1 MTKRTLQEKKRT
13 AVRMTSQDTIKMQ
26 LIQKLKEDVDE
37 LQTIQ
42 NAGNLLHMQRKQKR
56 IFL

>member
-1 MTKRTLQEKKRT
+1 MTKRTLQEKKT

>member
-1 MTKRTLQEKKRT
+1 
-13 AVRMTSQDTIKMQ
+13 MTSQDTIKMQ